1 MPTPNSPQAF
11 AKELVAYIE
20 RLIAIGAFTELI
32 NKGHLSQDDFTSIKN
47 AELKHLKIF
56 AENATLMFGQNDAHL
71 LMCYAE
77 YQNWKNAS
85 SFQDFSIDGQLLT
98 MTEQDQNFFML
109 VSLLDYCLLN
119 QENANWTGKETF
131 SVLMTLLKDIES
143 GKITLD
149 SVKSETKVLLAIL
162 QNRIKVEAE
171 KAKQKGANTTHAA
184 GGGAGTTML
193 IDPTYTLGQEYYFS
207 RMMRRG
213 RGTVRVGPLRDS
225 KGNIIGYDQELG
237 DDDII

>member
-1 MPTPNSPQAF
+1 
-11 AKELVAYIE
+11 
-20 RLIAIGAFTELI
+20 
-32 NKGHLSQDDFTSIKN
+32 
-47 AELKHLKIF
+47 
-56 AENATLMFGQNDAHL
+56 
-71 LMCYAE
+71 
-77 YQNWKNAS
+77 
-85 SFQDFSIDGQLLT
+85 

-119 QENANWTGKETF
+119 QENANWSGKETF

-171 KAKQKGANTTHAA
+171 KAKQKGANTTHAT
-184 GGGAGTTML
+184 GSGSAGTTVL
-193 IDPTYTLGQEYYFS
+193 IDPTYTLGQEYFFS
-207 RMMRRG
+207 RMLRSG
-213 RGTVRVGPLRDS
+213 KSTVRVGPMRDADG
-225 KGNIIGYDQELG
+225 KIIPRYDQEFG